1 MKLRIGMEKDMSDI
15 YSRILER
22 MRHLCSVREYCT
34 SDIRLK
40 IDRMLAQS
48 GYGKDAGQDGYGRVA
63 GPGTGGDTAGAE
75 RTAASAA
82 DMGDMIIF
90 SLKKDGYLSDLRYA
104 SAFARDRSSISG
116 WGSAKIRYALAAK
129 GLDRDTVSA
138 ALEQIDESRT
148 SSRLEKLLETKYRSL
163 ASSSDKESVYRLRDR
178 LIRFALG
185 RGYSYDDVLPV
196 VDRLA
201 AGACREDDN
210 DN

>member
-40 IDRMLAQS
+40 IDRMLAQT
-48 GYGKDAGQDGYGRVA
+48 GYGKDAGQDGYGRA
-63 GPGTGGDTAGAE
+63 SGTGGDTVGTESA
-75 RTAASAA
+75 AASAA
-82 DMGDMIIF
+82 DMGDMIIS

-104 SAFARDRSSISG
+104 AAFARDRASISG

-138 ALEQIDESRT
+138 ALEQIDESRA

>member
-1 MKLRIGMEKDMSDI
+1 MKLRIGMEKDISDI
-15 YSRILER
+15 YGRILER

-40 IDRMLAQS
+40 IDRMLDRA
-48 GYGKDAGQDGYGRVA
+48 GYGKDAGPVGYGRVS
-63 GPGTGGDTAGAE
+63 GTGGDTAGTEHA
-75 RTAASAA
+75 AASAA
-82 DMGDMIIF
+82 DMGDMIIS

-104 SAFARDRSSISG
+104 AAFARDRASISG

-138 ALEQIDESRT
+138 ALEEIDESRA

>member
-1 MKLRIGMEKDMSDI
+1 MEKDMSDI

-40 IDRMLAQS
+40 IDRMLAQT
-48 GYGKDAGQDGYGRVA
+48 GYGKDAGPDGYGRA
-63 GPGTGGDTAGAE
+63 SGTGGDTVGTESA
-75 RTAASAA
+75 AASAA
-82 DMGDMIIF
+82 DMGDMIIS

-104 SAFARDRSSISG
+104 AAFARDRSSISG
-116 WGSAKIRYALAAK
+116 WGSSKIRYALAAK

-138 ALEQIDESRT
+138 ALEQIDESRA

>member
-1 MKLRIGMEKDMSDI
+1 MRLRIGMEKDMSDI

-40 IDRMLAQS
+40 IDRMLAQT
-48 GYGKDAGQDGYGRVA
+48 GYGKDAGQDGYGRA
-63 GPGTGGDTAGAE
+63 SGTGGDTVGTESA
-75 RTAASAA
+75 AASAA
-82 DMGDMIIF
+82 DIGDMIIS

-104 SAFARDRSSISG
+104 AAFARDRSSISG

-138 ALEQIDESRT
+138 ALEQIDESRA

>member
-1 MKLRIGMEKDMSDI
+1 MRLRIGMEKDMSDI

-40 IDRMLAQS
+40 IDRMLAQT
-48 GYGKDAGQDGYGRVA
+48 GYGKDAGQDGYGRA
-63 GPGTGGDTAGAE
+63 SGTGGDTVGTESA
-75 RTAASAA
+75 AASAA
-82 DMGDMIIF
+82 DIGDMIIS

-104 SAFARDRSSISG
+104 AAFARDRSSISG

-138 ALEQIDESRT
+138 ALEQIDESRA

-201 AGACREDDN
+201 VGACREDDN

>member
-1 MKLRIGMEKDMSDI
+1 MRLRIGMEKDMSDI

-40 IDRMLAQS
+40 IDRMLAQT
-48 GYGKDAGQDGYGRVA
+48 GYGKDAGQDGYGRDS
-63 GPGTGGDTAGAE
+63 GTGGDTVGTESA
-75 RTAASAA
+75 AASAA
-82 DMGDMIIF
+82 DMGDMIIS

-104 SAFARDRSSISG
+104 AAFARDRSSISG

-138 ALEQIDESRT
+138 ALEQIDESRA

-163 ASSSDKESVYRLRDR
+163 ASSSDKEFVYRLRDR
-178 LIRFALG
+178 LIRCALG

>member
-1 MKLRIGMEKDMSDI
+1 MEKDMSDI

-40 IDRMLAQS
+40 IDRMLAQT
-48 GYGKDAGQDGYGRVA
+48 GYGKDAGQDGYGRA
-63 GPGTGGDTAGAE
+63 SGTGGDTVGTESA
-75 RTAASAA
+75 AASAA
-82 DMGDMIIF
+82 DMGDMIIS
-90 SLKKDGYLSDLRYA
+90 SLNKDGYLSDLRYA
-104 SAFARDRSSISG
+104 AAFARDRASISG

-138 ALEQIDESRT
+138 ALEQIDESRA

>member
-1 MKLRIGMEKDMSDI
+1 MRLRIGMEKDMSDI

-40 IDRMLAQS
+40 IDRMLAQT
-48 GYGKDAGQDGYGRVA
+48 GYGKDAGQDGYGRA
-63 GPGTGGDTAGAE
+63 SGTGGDTVGTESA
-75 RTAASAA
+75 AASAA
-82 DMGDMIIF
+82 DMGDMIIS

-104 SAFARDRSSISG
+104 AAFARDRSSISG

-138 ALEQIDESRT
+138 ALEQIDESRA

>member
-15 YSRILER
+15 YCRILER

-40 IDRMLAQS
+40 IDRMLAQT
-48 GYGKDAGQDGYGRVA
+48 GYGKDAGPDGYGRDS
-63 GPGTGGDTAGAE
+63 GTGGDTVGAE
-75 RTAASAA
+75 RSAASAA
-82 DMGDMIIF
+82 DIGDMIIS

-104 SAFARDRSSISG
+104 AAFARDRASISG

-138 ALEQIDESRT
+138 ALEQIDESRA

>member
-1 MKLRIGMEKDMSDI
+1 MEKDMSDI

-40 IDRMLAQS
+40 IDRMLAQT
-48 GYGKDAGQDGYGRVA
+48 GYGKDAGQDGYGRA
-63 GPGTGGDTAGAE
+63 SGTGGDTVGTESA
-75 RTAASAA
+75 AASAA
-82 DMGDMIIF
+82 DMGDMIIS

-104 SAFARDRSSISG
+104 AAFARDRASISG

-138 ALEQIDESRT
+138 ALEQIDESRA

>member
-40 IDRMLAQS
+40 IDRMLAQT
-48 GYGKDAGQDGYGRVA
+48 GYGKDAGQDGYGRA
-63 GPGTGGDTAGAE
+63 SGTGGDTVGTESA
-75 RTAASAA
+75 AASAA
-82 DMGDMIIF
+82 DMGDMIIS

-104 SAFARDRSSISG
+104 AAFARDRSSISG

-138 ALEQIDESRT
+138 ALEQIDESRA

>member
-1 MKLRIGMEKDMSDI
+1 MRLRIGMEKDMSDI

-40 IDRMLAQS
+40 IDRMLAQT
-48 GYGKDAGQDGYGRVA
+48 GYGKDAGQDGYGRA
-63 GPGTGGDTAGAE
+63 SGTGGDTVWTESA
-75 RTAASAA
+75 AASAA
-82 DMGDMIIF
+82 DIGDMIIS

-104 SAFARDRSSISG
+104 AAFARDRSSISG

-138 ALEQIDESRT
+138 ALEQIDESRA

>member
-1 MKLRIGMEKDMSDI
+1 MEKDMSDI

-40 IDRMLAQS
+40 IDRMLAQT
-48 GYGKDAGQDGYGRVA
+48 GYGKDAGQDGYGRA
-63 GPGTGGDTAGAE
+63 SGTGGDTVGTESA
-75 RTAASAA
+75 AASAA
-82 DMGDMIIF
+82 DMGDMIIS

-104 SAFARDRSSISG
+104 AAFARDRSSISG

-138 ALEQIDESRT
+138 ALEQIDESRA

>member
-40 IDRMLAQS
+40 IDRMLAHV
-48 GYGKDAGQDGYGRVA
+48 GYGKDAGPDGYGR
-63 GPGTGGDTAGAE
+63 GSGTGGDTAGAE

-82 DMGDMIIF
+82 DMGDMIIS

-104 SAFARDRSSISG
+104 AAFARDRSSISG

-138 ALEQIDESRT
+138 ALEQIDESRA

>member
-1 MKLRIGMEKDMSDI
+1 MSDI

-40 IDRMLAQS
+40 IDRMLAQT
-48 GYGKDAGQDGYGRVA
+48 GYGKDAGQDGYGRA
-63 GPGTGGDTAGAE
+63 SGTGGDTVGTESA
-75 RTAASAA
+75 AASAA
-82 DMGDMIIF
+82 DMGDMIIS

-104 SAFARDRSSISG
+104 AAFARDRASISG

-138 ALEQIDESRT
+138 ALEQIDESRA

>member
-1 MKLRIGMEKDMSDI
+1 MEKDMSDI

-40 IDRMLAQS
+40 IDRMLAQT
-48 GYGKDAGQDGYGRVA
+48 GYGKDAGQDGYGRA
-63 GPGTGGDTAGAE
+63 SGTGGDTVGTESA
-75 RTAASAA
+75 AASAA
-82 DMGDMIIF
+82 DMGDMIIS

-104 SAFARDRSSISG
+104 AAFARDRASISG

-138 ALEQIDESRT
+138 ALEQIDESRA
-148 SSRLEKLLETKYRSL
+148 SSRLEKLMETKYRSL

>member
-1 MKLRIGMEKDMSDI
+1 MEKDMSDI

-40 IDRMLAQS
+40 IDRMLAQT
-48 GYGKDAGQDGYGRVA
+48 GYGKDAGPDGYGRDSV
-63 GPGTGGDTAGAE
+63 TGGDTVGAE
-75 RTAASAA
+75 RAAASAA
-82 DMGDMIIF
+82 DIGDMIIS

-104 SAFARDRSSISG
+104 AAFARDRSSISG

-138 ALEQIDESRT
+138 ALEQIDESRA

>member
-40 IDRMLAQS
+40 IDRMLAQT
-48 GYGKDAGQDGYGRVA
+48 GYGKDAGPDGYGRA
-63 GPGTGGDTAGAE
+63 SGTGGDTVGTESA
-75 RTAASAA
+75 AASAA
-82 DMGDMIIF
+82 DMGDMIIS

-104 SAFARDRSSISG
+104 AAFARDRASISG

-138 ALEQIDESRT
+138 ALEQIDEYRA

>member
-1 MKLRIGMEKDMSDI
+1 MRLRIGMEKDMSDI

-40 IDRMLAQS
+40 IDRMLAQT
-48 GYGKDAGQDGYGRVA
+48 GYGKDAGQDGYGRA
-63 GPGTGGDTAGAE
+63 SGTGGDTVGTESA
-75 RTAASAA
+75 AASAA
-82 DMGDMIIF
+82 DMGDMIIS

-104 SAFARDRSSISG
+104 AAFARDRASISG

-138 ALEQIDESRT
+138 ALEQIDESRA

>member
-1 MKLRIGMEKDMSDI
+1 MEKDMSDI

-40 IDRMLAQS
+40 IDRMLAQT
-48 GYGKDAGQDGYGRVA
+48 GYGKDAGQDGYGRA
-63 GPGTGGDTAGAE
+63 SGTGGDTVGTESA
-75 RTAASAA
+75 AASAA
-82 DMGDMIIF
+82 DMGDMIIS

-104 SAFARDRSSISG
+104 AAFARDRSSISG

-138 ALEQIDESRT
+138 ALEQIDESRA

-201 AGACREDDN
+201 AGASREDDN